1 MLTTTAAMSSS
12 SSSSTPPPPP
22 PLSPPIPHDSPSVV
36 GSVSGRDQQTGA
48 TEFGPFPVLPQSTS
62 NPDIIPPTTVHP
74 LLQAT
79 PPHSRISAAVTAPIP
94 IPKPNS
100 SLGLASRASQ
110 ASTHPAM
117 IFSDIYRSPR
127 SPIAK
132 LRHQSI
138 QLSAPL
144 SPSTPGWVAE
154 EHADLLSR
162 DKNKQKDAV
171 KRYLDAKIK
180 NDWDFQWPPRS
191 VNPAPK
197 IVIPDGIVAAPCIQ
211 TSTPDDVPVQ
221 GVETTSLDTTEPTKP
236 VQDKTQDDDG
246 YQVDD
251 DEDES
256 DAESTYSTVSED
268 PVHYRPRTEW
278 TSDFSDDEP
287 LPSRSPFRFDT
298 PGNVGP
304 TVQAVI
310 FAKQAKRRRAVRKE
324 AEWNEGLACFE
335 ARRTAW
341 TGARTV
347 RVRTKPVLS
356 PSASPRSPRRFFF
369 RRSMSSSP
377 PSSTVSSTQPPNVS
391 DSSDAS
397 SLAKGDEKE
406 LQKQLSK
413 DTSPSTPPSNQNYP
427 VETLI
432 PIAPPL
438 LPPNNILRAS
448 ITPSVY
454 ISLYDKV
461 IIHSLQPSC
470 PINLSDMLRACVTG
484 WKRDG
489 EWPPRPT
496 AAPAP
501 VARKKKKPTPQQ
513 ENSGNVARRMSFGLL
528 GRDKDEE
535 SAPGKIFR
543 RSLHKA
549 LGIANYGAQDIPAAV
564 KPKQG

>member
-1 MLTTTAAMSSS
+1 
-12 SSSSTPPPPP
+12 
-22 PLSPPIPHDSPSVV
+22 
-36 GSVSGRDQQTGA
+36 
-48 TEFGPFPVLPQSTS
+48 
-62 NPDIIPPTTVHP
+62 
-74 LLQAT
+74 
-79 PPHSRISAAVTAPIP
+79 
-94 IPKPNS
+94 
-100 SLGLASRASQ
+100 
-110 ASTHPAM
+110 M

-132 LRHQSI
+132 LRHQSL
-138 QLSAPL
+138 QLSTPL
-144 SPSTPGWVAE
+144 SPTTPDWVAE
-154 EHADLLSR
+154 EHSDLLSR

-171 KRYLDAKIK
+171 KRYLDTKIK
-180 NDWDFQWPPRS
+180 NDWDFQWSSRS
-191 VNPAPK
+191 VNPAVEN
-197 IVIPDGIVAAPCIQ
+197 IIPDDIIAAPCVQ
-211 TSTPDDVPVQ
+211 TSDLDNIPVP
-221 GVETTSLDTTEPTKP
+221 GVETTTLDTTESVKP
-236 VQDKTQDDDG
+236 VQDETRDDDG

-251 DEDES
+251 DDDS

-278 TSDFSDDEP
+278 TSDLSDDEP
-287 LPSRSPFRFDT
+287 LPSRSPFRFDS

-310 FAKQAKRRRAVRKE
+310 FAKQAQRRRAVRKE
-324 AEWNEGLACFE
+324 SEWNEGLACFE

-347 RVRTKPVLS
+347 RVRTKPVSS

-377 PSSTVSSTQPPNVS
+377 PSSTVSSTQPPNIS
-391 DSSDAS
+391 DVSDAS

-406 LQKQLSK
+406 LQKQQSK
-413 DTSPSTPPSNQNYP
+413 DTSPSTPPSSQNYP

-432 PIAPPL
+432 PVAPPL

-454 ISLYDKV
+454 LSLYDKV

-496 AAPAP
+496 AAIPAP
-501 VARKKKKPTPQQ
+501 VVRKKKKKPTPPPQ

-549 LGIANYGAQDIPAAV
+549 LGIANYGAQDIPAAA
-564 KPKQG
+564 KPRQG